1 MTENDFLRTLSFQS
15 AIHDVQVYGL
25 IMLDANAQVVT
36 WNRGA
41 TQLLGYTEP
50 EVLGQHFEFIFTPED
65 RAGKVPEAEVENA
78 LRQGYAYDDR
88 WHVRRDQTR
97 IFVNGGLC
105 LLKSDAGQP
114 LGFVKIIRDQTERK
128 TNLDKIK
135 ELNDQL
141 VQAHAQLENY
151 TTTLEEKI
159 NQRTHELNERNAE
172 LQDFCYS
179 IAHDVRAPLRSM
191 QAMSQVVIEDYGS
204 ILDPKG
210 TEYLGRIVR
219 AGEQLDRLTL
229 DLLDYTRCSREEIHL
244 TSISLEKVIDDV
256 LYTLGEN
263 ITQQNAIVSVH
274 SPLPLVKG
282 QHAYAMQ
289 IFGNF
294 ISNALKFVLPT
305 KKPVIEIWAEAAAQ
319 RVRIYVK
326 DNGIGVPL
334 EHQTKI
340 FFLFERLHPQGSF
353 EGTGVG
359 LAIAR
364 KAAQRMK
371 GDVGIVPGVTE
382 GSIFWLDLE
391 PAA

>member
-1 MTENDFLRTLSFQS
+1 MTATDFLKAISFHT
-15 AIHDVQVYGL
+15 AIHDVEVYGL
-25 IMLDANAQVVT
+25 IMLDLECRVVT

-41 TQLLGYTEP
+41 TQLLGFNES
-50 EVLGQHFEFIFTPED
+50 EVLGQHFEFFFTAED
-65 RAGKVPEAEVENA
+65 RALGIPQKEKDSA
-78 LRQGYAYDDR
+78 LGTGYAYDDR
-88 WHVRRDQTR
+88 WHVRKDQSQ

-105 LLKSDAGQP
+105 LLKNDAGQP

-128 TNLDKIK
+128 NNLDKIK
-135 ELNDQL
+135 ELNEQL

-151 TTTLEEKI
+151 TATLEEKI
-159 NQRTHELNERNAE
+159 QERTMEVNDRNAE

-191 QAMSQVVIEDYGS
+191 QAMSQVVIEDYGT
-204 ILDPKG
+204 ILDTTGK
-210 TEYLGRIVR
+210 EYLGRIVR

-229 DLLDYTRCSREEIHL
+229 DLLDYTRCSREEIHV

-256 LYTLGEN
+256 LYNLGEN
-263 ITQQNAIVSVH
+263 IAQKNATVSVH
-274 SPLPLVKG
+274 KPLPLVKG

-305 KKPVIEIWAEAAAQ
+305 KPPLIEIWAEATAK
-319 RVRIYVK
+319 RVRVYVK
-326 DNGIGVPL
+326 DNGIGVPT
-334 EHQTKI
+334 EHQAKI

-371 GDVGIVPGVTE
+371 GEVGIIPGVNE

-391 PAA
+391 PAV

>member
-1 MTENDFLRTLSFQS
+1 MTEKDFLKAISFHT
-15 AIHDVQVYGL
+15 AIHDVEVYGL
-25 IMLDANAQVVT
+25 VMLDLECCVVT

-41 TQLLGYTEP
+41 TQLLGFDES
-50 EVLGQHFEFIFTPED
+50 EVLGQHFEFFFTPED
-65 RAGKVPEAEVENA
+65 RALKIPQKETASA
-78 LRQGYAYDDR
+78 LSTGYAYDDR
-88 WHVRRDQTR
+88 WHVRKDNTQVY
-97 IFVNGGLC
+97 VNGGLC
-105 LLKSDAGQP
+105 LLKNVAGKP
-114 LGFVKIIRDQTERK
+114 VGFVKIIRDQTERK
-128 TNLDKIK
+128 SNLDKIK
-135 ELNDQL
+135 ELNEQL

-151 TTTLEEKI
+151 TATLEEKI
-159 NQRTHELNERNAE
+159 QERTQELNERNAE

-191 QAMSQVVIEDYGS
+191 QAMSQVVIEDYGT
-204 ILDPKG
+204 ILDTKG
-210 TEYLGRIVR
+210 KEYLGRIVR

-229 DLLDYTRCSREEIHL
+229 DLLDYTRCSREEIHV

-263 ITQQNAIVSVH
+263 IAQKNATVSVH
-274 SPLPLVKG
+274 RPLPLVKG

-294 ISNALKFVLPT
+294 ISNAVKFVLPT
-305 KKPVIEIWAEAAAQ
+305 KPPLIEIWAEATAQ
-319 RVRIYVK
+319 RVRVYVK
-326 DNGIGVPL
+326 DNGIGVPA
-334 EHQTKI
+334 EHQAKI

-391 PAA
+391 SAE

>member
-15 AIHDVQVYGL
+15 AIHEVEVYGF
-25 IMLDANAQVVT
+25 IMLDTNAHIVT

-41 TQLLGYTEP
+41 HQLLGYTEV
-50 EVLGQHFEFIFTPED
+50 EALGQHFEFIFTTED
-65 RAGKVPEAEVENA
+65 RFREIPRIEVANA
-78 LRQGYAYDDR
+78 LGQGYAYDDR
-88 WHVRRDQTR
+88 WHVCKDQSQ

-105 LLKSDAGQP
+105 LLKNEAGLP
-114 LGFVKIIRDQTERK
+114 VGFVKIIRDQTERK
-128 TNLDKIK
+128 ANLDKIK
-135 ELNDQL
+135 ELNEQL
-141 VQAHAQLENY
+141 VQAQAQLENY
-151 TTTLEEKI
+151 TTTLEVKI
-159 NQRTHELNERNAE
+159 EERTHELNERNAE

-191 QAMSQVVIEDYGS
+191 QAMSQVVIEDYGAV
-204 ILDPKG
+204 LDPKG
-210 TEYLGRIVR
+210 TEYLERIVK

-256 LYTLGEN
+256 LYTLDGS
-263 ITQQNAIVSVH
+263 ILIKDATISVH
-274 SPLPLVKG
+274 RPLPMVKG

-294 ISNALKFVLPT
+294 ISNALKFVLPM
-305 KKPVIEIWAEAAAQ
+305 KKPLVEIWAESNAR
-319 RVRIYVK
+319 RVRIYIK
-326 DNGIGVPL
+326 DNGIGVPP

-364 KAAQRMK
+364 KAAQRMD
-371 GDVGIVPGVTE
+371 GDVGIVPGVKE

-391 PAA
+391 SAE

>member
-1 MTENDFLRTLSFQS
+1 MPDNDFLRTVSFQA
-15 AIHDVQVYGL
+15 AIHDVEVYGL
-25 IMLDANAQVVT
+25 IMLDANARVVT

-41 TQLLGYTEP
+41 TQLLGYTEL
-50 EVLGQHFEFIFTPED
+50 EALGQHFEFIFTPED
-65 RAGKVPEAEVENA
+65 RARKVPATEVSNA

-88 WHVRRDQTR
+88 WHVRKDQTQ

-105 LLKSDAGQP
+105 LLKNDAGQP

-128 TNLDKIK
+128 NNLDKIK
-135 ELNDQL
+135 ELNEQL
-141 VQAHAQLENY
+141 VQAHTQLENY

-159 NQRTHELNERNAE
+159 QERTHELHERNIE

-191 QAMSQVVIEDYGS
+191 QAMSQVVIEDYGTV
-204 ILDPKG
+204 LDAKG
-210 TEYLGRIVR
+210 KEYLGRIVR
-219 AGEQLDRLTL
+219 AGEQLDQLTL
-229 DLLDYTRCSREEIHL
+229 DLLAYTRCSREEIHL

-256 LYTLGEN
+256 LYALGES
-263 ITQQNAIVSVH
+263 IAQKNATVSVH
-274 SPLPLVKG
+274 RPLPLVKG

-305 KKPVIEIWAEAAAQ
+305 KKPLIEIWAEATAQ
-319 RVRIYVK
+319 RVRVYVK
-326 DNGIGVPL
+326 DNGIGVPP

-364 KAAQRMK
+364 KAAQRMN
-371 GDVGIVPGVTE
+371 GDVGIVPGVKE

-391 PAA
+391 PAV

>member
-1 MTENDFLRTLSFQS
+1 MPENDILTTLSFQS
-15 AIHDVQVYGL
+15 AIHDVEVYGL
-25 IMLDANAQVVT
+25 IMLDRNACVVT

-41 TQLLGYTEP
+41 AQLLGYTEL
-50 EVLGQHFEFIFTPED
+50 EALGQHFEFIFTPED
-65 RAGKVPEAEVENA
+65 RARKVPGAEVGNA

-88 WHVRRDQTR
+88 WHVRKDQTQ

-105 LLKSDAGQP
+105 LLKNDAGQP

-128 TNLDKIK
+128 ANLDKIK
-135 ELNDQL
+135 ELNEQL

-159 NQRTHELNERNAE
+159 QERTHELNERNAE

-191 QAMSQVVIEDYGS
+191 QAMSQVVIEDYGT
-204 ILDPKG
+204 ILDTKG
-210 TEYLGRIVR
+210 KEYLGRIVR
-219 AGEQLDRLTL
+219 AGEQLDQLTL

-256 LYTLGEN
+256 LYALGEN
-263 ITQQNAIVSVH
+263 ITQKNATVSVH
-274 SPLPLVKG
+274 RPLPLVKG

-305 KKPVIEIWAEAAAQ
+305 KKPLIEIWAEASAQ

-326 DNGIGVPL
+326 DNGIGVPP

-371 GDVGIVPGVTE
+371 GDVGIVPGVNE

-391 PAA
+391 PAV